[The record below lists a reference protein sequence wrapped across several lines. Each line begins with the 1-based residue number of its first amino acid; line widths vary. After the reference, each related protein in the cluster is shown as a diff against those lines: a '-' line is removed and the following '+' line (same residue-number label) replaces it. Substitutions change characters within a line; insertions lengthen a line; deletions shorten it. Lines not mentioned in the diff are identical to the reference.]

1 MSPIDSPFDSRRRT
15 VFNILTRYFSSSW
28 TVVVAGILALLPAIV
43 WGIPAGHD
51 FANHLKLAIP
61 FHNAI
66 QAGHL
71 HPGWLAAA
79 NHGFCDTNLRFY
91 PPPPFYLIART
102 RGLARNLYAAF
113 FLAFSLLSVIGWL
126 GGY

>member
-15 VFNILTRYFSSSW
+15 VFSILTRYFSSSW

-71 HPGWLAAA
+71 HA
-79 NHGFCDTNLRFY
+79 
-91 PPPPFYLIART
+91 
-102 RGLARNLYAAF
+102 
-113 FLAFSLLSVIGWL
+113 GWL
-126 GGY
+126 GGANHRFCGTNLCFYFPPPFFFIAPPRALSGN

>member
-66 QAGHL
+66 QAGHP
-71 HPGWLAAA
+71 HPGWVGET
-79 NHGFCDTNLRFY
+79 NHRFCDTKVLFF
-91 PPPPFYLIART
+91 PPPLS
-102 RGLARNLYAAF
+102 F
-113 FLAFSLLSVIGWL
+113 FIGPPPRPA
-126 GGY
+126 